1 MSSSPPRTRAVVA
14 PLALL
19 RAGGQALEFF
29 GFIVLARK
37 LGTEDF
43 GALSVAFLVCR
54 YGGLVADW
62 GASLK
67 GTRDVAAGHGHDDI
81 HALVRRREIVSAVLA
96 LGYVAAVVALGYPGL
111 VPLIACI
118 AGRGL
123 NRDWLALGREQ
134 GTRAGITSLVQGAL
148 IAVGVLFVGSLFG
161 AALVIGV
168 AYAAGA
174 LLSVLLNRLEHRQSG
189 NWSSVE
195 GWLLLANLS
204 DQVFQTADTLV
215 LAVLI
220 GASTAGIYSAVYRAP
235 NAWMTV
241 VGLVITGFLPGVTRR
256 LRSDPRQLEMMR
268 RQALRIGGACAL
280 LVVISIPIAY
290 LLVPVVLG
298 EAYAPGRGPM
308 CILLAAAAVMT
319 CTAGLAPIYFAI
331 RPDRLIALWLT
342 LAAAINVG
350 ANFLVIPTFGMNG
363 AASVTLATQVLL
375 SAFLIVQT
383 LPSRVVSNSPPK
395 GERDLRQLI
404 HLDAAHSASCP

>member
-1 MSSSPPRTRAVVA
+1 MPSSEPRLRTVVA
-14 PLALL
+14 PLAVL
-19 RAGGQALEFF
+19 RAAGQALEFV
-29 GFIVLARK
+29 GFIVLARR

-43 GALSVAFLVCR
+43 GALSVAFLICR

-67 GTRDVAAGHGHDDI
+67 GTRDVAAGNGHDDV

-96 LGYVAAVVALGYPGL
+96 LAYVAAVVALGYFGL

-134 GTRAGITSLVQGAL
+134 GTRAGITSLAQGAL

-161 AALVIGV
+161 ASLVIGV
-168 AYAAGA
+168 AYAVGA
-174 LLSVLLNRLEHRQSG
+174 LLSILLNRLKHRRSG

-204 DQVFQTADTLV
+204 DQVFQTVDTLV
-215 LAVLI
+215 LALLI

-256 LRSDPRQLEMMR
+256 LRSDPRQLELMR

-280 LVVISIPIAY
+280 LVVASIPIAY
-290 LLVPVVLG
+290 RLVPVVLG
-298 EAYAPGRGPM
+298 DAYEPGRGPM

-363 AASVTLATQVLL
+363 AAMVTLATQVLL
-375 SAFLIVQT
+375 SSFLFTQT
-383 LPSRVVSNSPPK
+383 RPSRVTPASPPDA
-395 GERDLRQLI
+395 ERNPHSLI
-404 HLDAAHSASCP
+404 HLDPAHSAS

>member
-1 MSSSPPRTRAVVA
+1 M
-14 PLALL
+14 
-19 RAGGQALEFF
+19 
-29 GFIVLARK
+29 
-37 LGTEDF
+37 
-43 GALSVAFLVCR
+43 AFLMCR

-67 GTRDVAAGHGHDDI
+67 GTRDVAAGNGHDDI
-81 HALVRRREIVSAVLA
+81 HALVRRREFVSAGFAVA
-96 LGYVAAVVALGYPGL
+96 YVAAVVALGFPGL

-134 GTRAGITSLVQGAL
+134 GTRAGVTSLAQGAL
-148 IAVGVLFVGSLFG
+148 LAIGVLSVGSLFG
-161 AALVIGV
+161 ASLVIGI
-168 AYAAGA
+168 AYAASA
-174 LLSVLLNRLEHRQSG
+174 LLSVMLNRLEHRRAG
-189 NWSSVE
+189 NRPTVE

-215 LAVLI
+215 LAMLI

-235 NAWMTV
+235 NAWMTL
-241 VGLVITGFLPGVTRR
+241 VGLVIAGFLPGRHPPPPE
-256 LRSDPRQLEMMR
+256 RSAELLQKMR
-268 RQALRIGGACAL
+268 RQALKIGSSCAL
-280 LVVISIPIAY
+280 LVLASIPVAY
-290 LLVPVVLG
+290 MLVPVVLG
-298 EAYAPGRGPM
+298 NAYTPGRNPM

-363 AASVTLATQVLL
+363 AASVTLVTQVLL
-375 SAFLIVQT
+375 SCFLFMQT
-383 LPSRVVSNSPPK
+383 RPSRVASAPMPDA
-395 GERDLRQLI
+395 ERMVRTLI
-404 HLDAAHSASCP
+404 HLDPAHSAS

>member
-1 MSSSPPRTRAVVA
+1 V
-14 PLALL
+14 L
-19 RAGGQALEFF
+19 RAAGQALEFV
-29 GFIVLARK
+29 GFIVLARR

-43 GALSVAFLVCR
+43 GALSVAFLICR

-67 GTRDVAAGHGHDDI
+67 GTRDVAAGNGHDDV

-96 LGYVAAVVALGYPGL
+96 LAYVAAVVALGYFGL

-134 GTRAGITSLVQGAL
+134 GTRAGITSLAQGAL

-161 AALVIGV
+161 ASLVIGV
-168 AYAAGA
+168 AYTVGA
-174 LLSVLLNRLEHRQSG
+174 LLSILLNRLKHRRSG

-204 DQVFQTADTLV
+204 DQVFQTVDTLV
-215 LAVLI
+215 LALLI

-256 LRSDPRQLEMMR
+256 LRSDPRQLELMR

-280 LVVISIPIAY
+280 LVVASIPIAY
-290 LLVPVVLG
+290 RLVPVVLG
-298 EAYAPGRGPM
+298 DAYEPGRGPM

-363 AASVTLATQVLL
+363 AAMVTLATQVLL
-375 SAFLIVQT
+375 SSFLFTQT
-383 LPSRVVSNSPPK
+383 RPSRVTPASPPDA
-395 GERDLRQLI
+395 ERNPHSLI
-404 HLDAAHSASCP
+404 HLDPAHSAS